1 MQAMEQAMA
10 AAFLERKLKEER
22 AWRLH
27 QARWN
32 FTQHRRRNPAH
43 QAWKRRRAS
52 GRA

>member
-1 MQAMEQAMA
+1 MKDFRQVMA
-10 AAFLERKLKEER
+10 EIFLERQLKEER
-22 AWRLH
+22 QWRLH

-32 FTQHRRRNPAH
+32 FTSHHRRNPSH